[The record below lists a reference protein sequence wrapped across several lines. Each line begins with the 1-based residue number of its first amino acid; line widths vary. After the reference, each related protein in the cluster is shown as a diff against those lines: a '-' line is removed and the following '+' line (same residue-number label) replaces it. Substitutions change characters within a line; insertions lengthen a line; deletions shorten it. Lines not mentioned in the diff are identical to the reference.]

1 MVLGGFSFRRAN
13 KKLKGSNSYVL
24 SLEEISAN
32 ETTLDVLLY
41 RKVGF
46 IVHLLFIVHLCFLKP
61 MMLLF
66 FHLISFQEE
75 RLKY

>member
-1 MVLGGFSFRRAN
+1 MVLGGCSFRRAN

-24 SLEEISAN
+24 SLEEISATV
-32 ETTLDVLLY
+32 EVLLY